1 MLQHGVQGAAK
12 SPSTLPPRG
21 CFSGP
26 RVETAE
32 GVDVE
37 HAAQRAQLRSFDE
50 CKILARPARAAL
62 R

>member
-21 CFSGP
+21 CFSGT

-37 HAAQRAQLRSFDE
+37 HAAQRAQLSSSDE
-50 CKILARPARAAL
+50 FKYWRDPQGPP
-62 R
+62 